1 MKIPRGILNN
11 LISTVGG
18 TLLKI
23 EVSSSNI
30 GIFFATL
37 KFEKKDSFLVFKFFN
52 SI

>member
-23 EVSSSNI
+23 ELSSSNI
-30 GIFFATL
+30 GNWFSTS
-37 KFEKKDSFLVFKFFN
+37 KFEKISFLVLRF
-52 SI
+52 